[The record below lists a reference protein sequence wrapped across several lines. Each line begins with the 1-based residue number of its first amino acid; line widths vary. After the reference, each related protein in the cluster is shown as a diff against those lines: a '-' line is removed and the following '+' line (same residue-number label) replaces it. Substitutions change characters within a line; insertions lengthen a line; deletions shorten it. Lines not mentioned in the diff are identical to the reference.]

1 MIAVQNH
8 ISQKVSLGIIT
19 ARNIKSGERPARFE
33 SLLTSAIEKR
43 HQPLSEQDDL
53 FRKACRDML
62 RIGSYKP
69 TGRGKPASEYLLR
82 AALEDSFP
90 SINPVADINNY
101 ISLNRLIPISLWDL
115 DKIAAESWLFRP
127 GKEKEEFIFN
137 ASGQTIGLADLV
149 TGFALTDGQ
158 EVPVDTTVKEVPVDE
173 AAAWQNPI
181 EGTILHNTTV
191 KEIPVVTPVK
201 DCQLTKTDDRTR
213 NIAVALYYPADW
225 KGEPGLHEIID
236 EFSELL
242 SEISETV
249 ESRII

>member
-1 MIAVQNH
+1 MITVRNH
-8 ISQKVSLGIIT
+8 LSDKVRLGIIT
-19 ARNIKSGERPARFE
+19 ARNIKPGKRPARFE
-33 SLLTSAIEKR
+33 SLLNSTIEKR
-43 HQPLSEQDDL
+43 RHPLSEQDDL

-90 SINPVADINNY
+90 VINPVADINNY

-115 DKIAAESWLFRP
+115 DKIEAGSWLFRP

-137 ASGQTIGLADLV
+137 ASGQTIGLSDLA
-149 TGFALTDGQ
+149 TGFAIADGQ
-158 EVPVDTTVKEVPVDE
+158 EV
-173 AAAWQNPI
+173 
-181 EGTILHNTTV
+181 
-191 KEIPVVTPVK
+191 PVVTPVK

-213 NIAVALYYPADW
+213 NIAVALYYPAHW
-225 KGEPGLHEIID
+225 KGEPGLPEIVE

-249 ESRII
+249 ENRII